1 MSNVIELLERMGK
14 DASLQT
20 QQSFEKAIQESEL
33 TSELKQTL
41 INRDDISLKRELDIC
56 PDVVCIFLPAE
67 DEKPNEDSD
76 EDEKTDN
83 TN

>member
-20 QQSFEKAIQESEL
+20 QQSFEKAILESEL

-56 PDVVCIFLPAE
+56 PDVVCILLTPE
-67 DEKPNEDSD
+67 DEELKVH
-76 EDEKTDN
+76 
-83 TN
+83 